1 MHYAIAGSKQWE
13 KKTVPIAS
21 SLKRGGQIY
30 VRRKQPSKEK
40 EWQPT
45 QKAVI
50 AALRLNCLKWRAFPT
65 MFQVFFIPFLF
76 FSGLTISVVF
86 TRGTEALVQ
95 P

>member
-1 MHYAIAGSKQWE
+1 MQLQGVSSG
-13 KKTVPIAS
+13 KKKSVPIAS

-76 FSGLTISVVF
+76 FSGLTISVVS

>member
-1 MHYAIAGSKQWE
+1 M
-13 KKTVPIAS
+13 
-21 SLKRGGQIY
+21 
-30 VRRKQPSKEK
+30 RRKQPSKEE

-76 FSGLTISVVF
+76 FFRPYNVSGFHQRYRSISS
-86 TRGTEALVQ
+86 TLK
-95 P
+95 